1 MKNIRFIDRS
11 LEIAAEELN
20 KAIEWRDRSISSFHS
35 SDARTRLIMRSAMRR
50 HALDS
55 RRSFAGQLL
64 YAGYDPRNAGPL
76 PLAALPR

>member
-11 LEIAAEELN
+11 LEIAGEELR
-20 KAIEWRDRSISSFHS
+20 KAIEWRDRSLSVRS
-35 SDARTRLIMRSAMRR
+35 SDDHPRRIMRSAMRR

-64 YAGYDPRNAGPL
+64 CAGYDPRNDGPL
-76 PLAALPR
+76 PLAELSR